1 MNLVAGGQNCIDL
14 MCVSIPTL
22 CWIRCV
28 WGDGGQKKK
37 KKEKKV
43 CITSFSYIM
52 HTITVNNTKYSVQF
66 IQQNQFYTDIFSAFD
81 FTICL
86 DCNVIHHCSFS
97 FHLCAGVCVFESVC

>member
-1 MNLVAGGQNCIDL
+1 MCGAMGGNN
-14 MCVSIPTL
+14 
-22 CWIRCV
+22 
-28 WGDGGQKKK
+28 
-37 KKEKKV
+37 KKEKKA

-81 FTICL
+81 FTTCL

-97 FHLCAGVCVFESVC
+97 FPLCAGVCVFESVC